1 MARTQRRQARLND
14 AKSEVIAENVLKENP
29 EGFPPVDHTTVE
41 KIVVSRNMS
50 EYRDVQFLNGRD
62 PGYPLD
68 FHYSSKTHPLKQY
81 KLLHGHNYKLPVEII
96 EHLESRS
103 EPVYGYR
110 RGADGHPEMYVTS
123 RKFIFQCRNV
133 PRNNA
138 A

>member
-1 MARTQRRQARLND
+1 MARTRKMRRLND

-29 EGFPPVDHTTVE
+29 EGLPPVDHAKIE
-41 KIVVSRNMS
+41 KVVVAQHIP
-50 EYRDVQFLNGRD
+50 EYRDIVFLNGRD

-68 FHYSSKTHPLKQY
+68 FHYSSKTHPLKIYKLIHGSQY
-81 KLLHGHNYKLPVEII
+81 KLPLEVI

-110 RGADGHPEMYVTS
+110 KGMDGHPEMYILS
-123 RKFIFQCRNV
+123 RKFFFQCRNA
-133 PRNNA
+133 PRA

>member
-1 MARTQRRQARLND
+1 MARTQRNRRLND

-29 EGFPPVDHTTVE
+29 EGLPPVDHAKVE
-41 KIVVSRNMS
+41 KIIIAKYVP
-50 EYRDVQFLNGRD
+50 EYREVTFLNGRD

-68 FHYSSKTHPLKQY
+68 FHYASKTHPLKQY
-81 KLLHGHNYKLPVEII
+81 RLLHGQNYRLPLEII
-96 EHLESRS
+96 DHLESRS

-110 RGADGHPEMYVTS
+110 KGLDGHPEMYVTS
-123 RKFIFQCRNV
+123 RKFIFQCRNL